1 MSDNQ
6 INADA
11 RAGDALDRD
20 ERDSVGMDAPGGD
33 GTHGSQET
41 QAVESEMESLRA
53 EVAQLKDQLLRKV
66 AEFENF
72 KRRTRDEK
80 EQLMKYGV
88 EGVILDMLPVIDD
101 FERSL
106 AVGKEHPDFESM
118 YKGVEIIYSKLL
130 RVLENRGLR
139 PIDAAGKPFDV
150 DYHHAILQIPASDVA
165 PGTVLDVA
173 ETGYML
179 YDRVI
184 RHAKVTVS
192 REDEAGNTE
201 ARA

>member
-1 MSDNQ
+1 MSDNE
-6 INADA
+6 INARG
-11 RAGDALDRD
+11 RAGDTLDGD
-20 ERDSVGMDAPGGD
+20 ENGPVEMDTPGDD
-33 GTHGSQET
+33 GTPGAREQ

-53 EVAQLKDQLLRKV
+53 EAAQLKDQLLRKV

-72 KRRTRDEK
+72 KRRTREEK
-80 EQLMKYGV
+80 DQLMKYGV

-106 AVGKEHPDFESM
+106 AFGKEHPDFESM
-118 YKGVEIIYSKLL
+118 YKGVEIIYGKLL

-150 DYHHAILQIPASDVA
+150 DYHHAILQIPTSEVA

-173 ETGYML
+173 ETGYLL

-192 REDEAGNTE
+192 REDETGETDAH
-201 ARA
+201 A